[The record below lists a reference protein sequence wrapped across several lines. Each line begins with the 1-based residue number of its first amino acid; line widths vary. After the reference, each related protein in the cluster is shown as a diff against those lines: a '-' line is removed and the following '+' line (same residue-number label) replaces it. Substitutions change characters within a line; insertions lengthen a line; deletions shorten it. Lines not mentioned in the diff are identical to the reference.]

1 MKPNVFRRLLAEG
14 KIPVGHMVFEF
25 GTRGM
30 PKILEAA
37 EVDFVVVDTEH
48 SGFGTADL
56 ADMMA
61 WFKATPIAPFVRI
74 PKIDHHF
81 VARTLDLGALGIM
94 APNVESA
101 DEARAVV
108 DAAKYAP
115 LGKRGVMIGGAH
127 TDFQSVG
134 LREFLDYSNENT
146 TIICQIESQR
156 GLDRLEDIATTPGVD
171 VLWVGHFDLT
181 LSMGIPGQF
190 HHDRFLEALK
200 LVVDTARKHRLAA
213 GIQPRDQEQAREWMK
228 MGFNV
233 ISCGGDASVY
243 GGALAHYVAGVRESA
258 SDEEVFRGFGS
269 SGGRG
274 AEQHLR

>member
-14 KIPVGHMVFEF
+14 KTPVGHMVVEF

-37 EVDFVVVDTEH
+37 DVDFVVVDTEH

-127 TDFQSVG
+127 TDFQSVE

-146 TIICQIESQR
+146 TINLPDREPARLGSPGRHSNHAGRRRALGGPFRSDPFHGHTWPIPPRPFPR
-156 GLDRLEDIATTPGVD
+156 GVEAGG
-171 VLWVGHFDLT
+171 GH
-181 LSMGIPGQF
+181 
-190 HHDRFLEALK
+190 RA
-200 LVVDTARKHRLAA
+200 
-213 GIQPRDQEQAREWMK
+213 QA
-228 MGFNV
+228 
-233 ISCGGDASVY
+233 
-243 GGALAHYVAGVRESA
+243 
-258 SDEEVFRGFGS
+258 
-269 SGGRG
+269 
-274 AEQHLR
+274 